1 MDRMRTLLHKLGIAD
16 GSDATRA
23 QPPPV
28 QVDTA
33 SVVDIGG
40 EWQSVEEH
48 ADQLIAL
55 LVRSGCTRGS
65 LLSADLQ
72 HVHRQM
78 CFRLRW
84 LQRPW
89 SPIAKCLRERS
100 GGRKTYAWLDGRR
113 RRIFSLQKL
122 TSAPTSAVP
131 GKRDLGH
138 SVGGR
143 VAGPEPLHTAKS
155 R

>member
-1 MDRMRTLLHKLGIAD
+1 MDRMRTLLNKLGISE
-16 GSDATRA
+16 GSDATCA
-23 QPPPV
+23 QPPPA
-28 QVDTA
+28 QVG
-33 SVVDIGG
+33 SGLVGDIGG

-55 LVRSGCTRGS
+55 LVRSGCTSGS
-65 LLSADLQ
+65 LLSTDLQ

-113 RRIFSLQKL
+113 RRIFSLKKL

-131 GKRDLGH
+131 GQRDLGH

-143 VAGPEPLHTAKS
+143 DAGHEPLHTGKS